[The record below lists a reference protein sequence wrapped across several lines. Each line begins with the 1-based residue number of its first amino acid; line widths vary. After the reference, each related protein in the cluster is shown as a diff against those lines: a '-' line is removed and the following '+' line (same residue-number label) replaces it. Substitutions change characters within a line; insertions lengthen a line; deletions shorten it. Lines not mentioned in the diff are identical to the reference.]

1 MRQKKRHL
9 GSASGGQRVRGLL
22 LFSKALWPSFSF
34 SEVEEDEEEEE
45 MEAKLSARAQWLRGF
60 SIMAGVTPTW

>member
-9 GSASGGQRVRGLL
+9 GSASGGQRVKGLL
-22 LFSKALWPSFSF
+22 LFSKAFPSV
-34 SEVEEDEEEEE
+34 SEEEEEEE